1 MNLLDAVHHVEDFLT
16 LAFYLN
22 ADALAELIEFIGN
35 SFERCV
41 HLAHV
46 DNHHHVEILLH
57 DGLGDIED
65 VDVFLCQIGANF
77 GDDTFGILAYY
88 CNNRSVHVIN
98 SLNGMFN
105 AAKLQLFWETTKYKI
120 RKLAK

>member
-88 CNNRSVHVIN
+88 CNNGFIHIC
-98 SLNGMFN
+98 
-105 AAKLQLFWETTKYKI
+105 
-120 RKLAK
+120 

>member
-41 HLAHV
+41 HLTHV

-57 DGLGDIED
+57 DSLRNVED
-65 VDVFLCQIGANF
+65 VYIVVCKISAHFSN
-77 GDDTFGILAYY
+77 DTLGVLAYY
-88 CNNRSVHVIN
+88 CNDGSVHN
-98 SLNGMFN
+98 
-105 AAKLQLFWETTKYKI
+105 
-120 RKLAK
+120 